1 MVKCKGYIPAPRQD
15 VRELRSVSNNSFTR
29 PQMLLGNS
37 MPKCSSSSMVS
48 EIQFPHYPAS
58 DSSQIS
64 ARYVK
69 GRETLPHLAELNLH
83 TTHYQATQ
91 ESNLATAFLRDGIK
105 VGSRSAYSL
114 PNLIPA
120 QPIEPSIMTMT
131 GVQFSGPVHK
141 LTGP

>member
-1 MVKCKGYIPAPRQD
+1 
-15 VRELRSVSNNSFTR
+15 
-29 PQMLLGNS
+29 MLLGNS
-37 MPKCSSSSMVS
+37 LPKNSSSSMLS
-48 EIQFPHYPAS
+48 EIQFPYYPAG

-69 GRETLPHLAELNLH
+69 GRETLPPLAELNLP
-83 TTHYQATQ
+83 TTHYQDTQ
-91 ESNLATAFLRDGIK
+91 ESNLATVFLLDGIK

-131 GVQFSGPVHK
+131 GVQFREPIHK